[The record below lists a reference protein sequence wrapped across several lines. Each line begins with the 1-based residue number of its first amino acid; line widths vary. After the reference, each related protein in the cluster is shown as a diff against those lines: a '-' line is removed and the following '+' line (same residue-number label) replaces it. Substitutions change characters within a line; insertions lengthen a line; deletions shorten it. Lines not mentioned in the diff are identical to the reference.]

1 MALYQTEGIV
11 LSQTPLGEDD
21 KIVTLLTPEE
31 GVVRAVVKGARKAKS
46 RLSAVTQPFTRAS
59 FQLSRG
65 KSLDRVIQVS
75 LKTSHPGILSDYAK
89 VVCASYLSELVSELA
104 PERESNREQFRF
116 FSSALDC
123 IEARADPWIVVKW
136 TEIGLLARAGLLP
149 SFSRCVSCGGDI
161 VPPAVFSAAMGG
173 AVCGNCRRTRKSRD
187 ASSAAAID
195 TETAGQTGTE
205 TVGETGTEAAS
216 GTPVSAGALKTLE
229 MLADAEN
236 ECPNLTAKGQVK
248 EEVNLVVGQCLDH
261 ALGRRLKSS
270 SLVGSIL
277 VSPHRE

>member
-1 MALYQTEGIV
+1 VALYQTEGIV

-21 KIVTLLTPEE
+21 KIIALLSPEE

-89 VVCASYLSELVSELA
+89 VVCASYLSELVAELA
-104 PERESNREQFRF
+104 PEREADREKFRF
-116 FSSALDC
+116 FSSVLDC
-123 IEARADPWIVVKW
+123 IETRADPWIVVKW
-136 TEIGLLARAGLLP
+136 AEIGLLARAGLLP
-149 SFSRCVSCGGDI
+149 SFTRCVSCGGDA
-161 VPPAVFSAAMGG
+161 VPPAVFSVEMGG
-173 AVCGNCRRTRKSRD
+173 AVCGKCRSAGKMRE
-187 ASSAAAID
+187 ASSAAGIR
-195 TETAGQTGTE
+195 TETE
-205 TVGETGTEAAS
+205 TISPAVS

-229 MLADAEN
+229 MLADAES
-236 ECPNLTAKGQVK
+236 ECPNLTARGQVK
-248 EEVNLVVGQCLDH
+248 EEVDVIVGQCLDH
-261 ALGRRLKSS
+261 ALGVRLKSS

-277 VSPHRE
+277 VGPHRE

>member
-1 MALYQTEGIV
+1 MYQTEGIV

-21 KIVTLLTPEE
+21 KIVTLLSPEE

-65 KSLDRVIQVS
+65 KSLDRVTQVS
-75 LKTSHPGILSDYAK
+75 LKTSHPGILSDYGK
-89 VVCASYLSELVSELA
+89 VVCASYLSELVAELA
-104 PERESNREQFRF
+104 PERESNREQFQF

-123 IEARADPWIVVKW
+123 IEARVDPWIVVKW
-136 TEIGLLARAGLLP
+136 AEIGLLARAGLLP
-149 SFSRCVSCGGDI
+149 SFTQCVTCAGDI
-161 VPPAVFSAAMGG
+161 VPPALFSAAMGG
-173 AVCGNCRRTRKSRD
+173 AVCGKCRQGRRPRD
-187 ASSAAAID
+187 MSLAA
-195 TETAGQTGTE
+195 ET
-205 TVGETGTEAAS
+205 ETGTAAEAMPETDS